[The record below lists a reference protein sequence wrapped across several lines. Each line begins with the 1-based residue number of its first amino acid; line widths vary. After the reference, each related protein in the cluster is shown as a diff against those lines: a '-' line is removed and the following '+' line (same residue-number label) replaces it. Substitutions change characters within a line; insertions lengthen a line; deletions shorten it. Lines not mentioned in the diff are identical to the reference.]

1 MYQTCIYNYD
11 SSLEQSL
18 LLLIDE
24 LWDKHQYFVSK
35 GWEGGPHIQLITK
48 NKISQSEYDALKKR
62 VSQLIEEQPLDK
74 SYIDQVKKKYE
85 QSSRLLSNL
94 ENKKNERAIREHGE
108 MDIYPYY
115 LPVHNERLTNLYM
128 NERFRHYPLLLDTR
142 KYIEAQSISVEELF
156 PLIFSRISDVYHETN
171 NNKGYFSFVSHVQGF
186 FELSAK
192 QEKPY
197 TEKLFETFYLEK
209 QSGLEAAEKAHSP
222 IINRW
227 FNYFTEFYGCCLS
240 QVDELLDN
248 HYKAELT
255 RTIEELEKN
264 FKNEFHKNFVAYSK
278 KNNFMENPEATAYR
292 FTVNLL
298 YLLLPYFNISA
309 LKKQKY
315 IYMAYRIVESKKGM
329 TWREELGLDYN
340 RYSKSI

>member
-24 LWDKHQYFVSK
+24 LWDEHQYFVSK

-48 NKISQSEYDALKKR
+48 NKISQAEYDALKKR
-62 VSQLIEEQPLDK
+62 VNQLIEEQPLDK

-108 MDIYPYY
+108 MDVYPYY

-142 KYIEAQSISVEELF
+142 KYVEAQNISVEELF

-171 NNKGYFSFVSHVQGF
+171 NNKGYLSFVSHVQGF

-209 QSGLEAAEKAHSP
+209 QSGFEVAEKAHSP

-240 QVDELLDN
+240 QVDELLDE

-255 RTIEELEKN
+255 HTIEELEKN
-264 FKNEFHKNFVAYSK
+264 FKNDFHRNFVAYSK
-278 KNNFMENPEATAYR
+278 ENNFMENPEATAYR